1 MLRPE
6 VKCMLM
12 EECAAEHVAMVDI
25 AAMTKLL
32 LVETHLIAIML
43 IEFSST
49 LFTTGKVAEWVKPY
63 KAP

>member
-1 MLRPE
+1 
-6 VKCMLM
+6 MLM

-43 IEFSST
+43 FEFSST